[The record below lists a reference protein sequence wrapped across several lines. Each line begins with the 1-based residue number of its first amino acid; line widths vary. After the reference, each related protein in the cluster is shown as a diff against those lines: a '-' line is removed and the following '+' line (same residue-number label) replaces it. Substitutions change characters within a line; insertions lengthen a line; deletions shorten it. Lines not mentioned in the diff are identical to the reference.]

1 MRQNST
7 VPQHTL
13 LPPAGIRFRAALSRL
28 LVPLLWGV
36 FLLLS
41 AAEGGV
47 LWGNVRLSTL
57 YSSHMVLQRQRPI
70 QIRGEATPGEK
81 VTVTLSPEAAEKPK
95 GDRSE
100 TDGDQN
106 DSAQTDSA
114 QADASP
120 AENNLPLIAA
130 AEADRNGVWS
140 VTLPPL
146 GAGGPYRLS
155 VQGKKNRQ
163 EIQDIWLGDVWLFV
177 GSRAMLREGTASQ
190 EDVPTAD
197 EQSNLRILSLSP
209 VESPRRKSA
218 IRGQWNL
225 WDEEK
230 QPGQL
235 ALAAA
240 FGKELTSRLSVPIGI
255 VITARDPA
263 GIEQWLD
270 PAFQTSGADAKN
282 DFGALFNGTLAP
294 LTHLAIRGAVFEPD
308 DLDIPRA
315 GQYGELLT
323 AMIEQWRMDWRQG
336 DFPFFYLETGALI
349 GPDEDNT
356 DSAAAEYRQAQRRAG
371 ALRLVSSVVTFDL
384 GVPAVPEMLGRRLAE
399 QVLREEYGQGQAGT
413 QTKICAITFE
423 GDRALVRFSGPL
435 HPAPLDEESTDEE
448 PIGDTQTADDTQID
462 DDTQTTDDAQIAD
475 DVPPI
480 DGFVL
485 AGPDR
490 KFFKAQAVIEGD
502 RVIVTSD
509 FVASPAAVR
518 YSWSDAPKGNL
529 RGEDDLPVPGFR
541 SDCWPLLT
549 DPIASPQ

>member
-1 MRQNST
+1 
-7 VPQHTL
+7 
-13 LPPAGIRFRAALSRL
+13 
-28 LVPLLWGV
+28 
-36 FLLLS
+36 
-41 AAEGGV
+41 
-47 LWGNVRLSTL
+47 
-57 YSSHMVLQRQRPI
+57 MVLQRERPI

-95 GDRSE
+95 GAPSQ
-100 TDGDQN
+100 TDVGQIKSDQN
-106 DSAQTDSA
+106 HTDQTNTDQTNTDQTDMDQTGGDRA
-114 QADASP
+114 NAGQT
-120 AENNLPLIAA
+120 ETVFPLSAA

-140 VTLPPL
+140 VTLRPL
-146 GAGGPYRLS
+146 GAGGPYRLT

-177 GSRAMLREGTASQ
+177 GSRAMLREGAASQ
-190 EDVPTAD
+190 EEAAD
-197 EQSNLRILSLSP
+197 EGSNLRILSLSP

-225 WDEEK
+225 WDDEK

-235 ALAAA
+235 ALAAS
-240 FGKELTSRLSVPIGI
+240 FGKNLISRLSIPIGI

-270 PAFQTSGADAKN
+270 PAFRTSGADTKN

-315 GQYGELLT
+315 SQYGELFT
-323 AMIEQWRMDWRQG
+323 SMIEQWRMNWRQG
-336 DFPFFYLETGALI
+336 DFPFYCLETGALI

-356 DSAAAEYRQAQRRAG
+356 DSAAAEYRQAQRRAD
-371 ALRLVSSVVTFDL
+371 AVRRVSSVVTFDL
-384 GVPAVPEMLGRRLAE
+384 GVPAVPEKLGRRLAE
-399 QVLREEYGQGQAGT
+399 QVLRDEYDQPGPNTAT
-413 QTKICAITFE
+413 PIEPLAITFE
-423 GDRALVRFSGPL
+423 GDRALIRFSGPL
-435 HPAPLDEESTDEE
+435 HPAQNDEE
-448 PIGDTQTADDTQID
+448 PIDGEQPD
-462 DDTQTTDDAQIAD
+462 DDTQTTDDVQPHDDTQTAD
-475 DVPPI
+475 DTPPI
-480 DGFVL
+480 GGFVL

-490 KFFKAQAVIEGD
+490 KFFKAQAVIEGN

-529 RGEDDLPVPGFR
+529 LGEDNLPVPGFR
-541 SDCWPLLT
+541 SDCWPLVT